1 LQPKSDFTYNSSI
14 TMSLELP
21 RFRLKDIGQIFA
33 IKKRRISLGN
43 TPNGRMLYEWFTQP
57 HDKLPIVSNKTLGVE
72 LLDLQMFDD
81 FEHYLKCINGKN
93 SAAYYRRKA
102 LSKGYTFTDIDR
114 NQYIND
120 IYEINSSRETRQG
133 RQMHPAYFEKPTQYI
148 DEHNWLY
155 CGVLNSS
162 GKLVAYLN
170 LQIANEVA
178 VVRTLLGH
186 GDFLNDGIMY
196 LLLVEAARRIYELGG
211 YLQTVLGT
219 VANSARNRENRR
231 EQSAIG
237 PTGRYLTLAL
247 HEIASASIC
256 CSSSARYSD
265 TISTI

>member
-33 IKKRRISLGN
+33 IRKRRISLGN

-211 YLQTVLGT
+211 YRYLMYDMYFGSSAGLRLFKDKLGFRPYWVHWQTAQGT
-219 VANSARNRENRR
+219 EKIAENNPPSARQDVTSR
-231 EQSAIG
+231 
-237 PTGRYLTLAL
+237 
-247 HEIASASIC
+247 
-256 CSSSARYSD
+256 
-265 TISTI
+265 